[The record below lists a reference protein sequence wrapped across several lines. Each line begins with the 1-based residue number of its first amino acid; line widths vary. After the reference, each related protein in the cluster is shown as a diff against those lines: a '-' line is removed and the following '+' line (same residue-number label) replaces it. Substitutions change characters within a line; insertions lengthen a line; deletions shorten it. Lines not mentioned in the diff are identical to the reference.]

1 MYCTM
6 LHAGFVY
13 MYRYNVLILLF
24 FSPSSSFSDFS
35 LFVFFGTYHTAPF
48 FTRYY
53 SIFQLCL
60 FTCTTTT
67 TTNNSKKQET
77 NSSGNTK
84 THQAHNVHPHPPLLA
99 HLRPL
104 QHHFHRPM
112 HDRHDHTRHDTPS
125 MPPRHNPSIHI
136 FHFRSE
142 SQYYYCCC
150 C

>member
-6 LHAGFVY
+6 LHAGFAQV
-13 MYRYNVLILLF
+13 YRYNVLILLF

-35 LFVFFGTYHTAPF
+35 LFVFFGIYHTAPF
-48 FTRYY
+48 FTSYY

-67 TTNNSKKQET
+67 TTNSKKKKPTPVATPKHTQT
-77 NSSGNTK
+77 
-84 THQAHNVHPHPPLLA
+84 HNVHPHPPLLA

-104 QHHFHRPM
+104 QHNFHRPM

-125 MPPRHNPSIHI
+125 MPPRHNPSIYI
-136 FHFRSE
+136 FHFRPE
-142 SQYYYCCC
+142 QQDC
-150 C
+150 